1 MKIKL
6 YKNYGV
12 LGHEKEVIYTYFM
25 PASEVHDRVIVDIP
39 QVVGMNSY
47 DEPMVSLD
55 GSNYHLQD
63 VLIAVNNMPALGW
76 YDGQNYHVMILL
88 AVEEVEHD

>member
-6 YKNYGV
+6 YRNYGV
-12 LGHEKEVIYTYFM
+12 LGHEKELIYTYFM

-47 DEPMVSLD
+47 GEPMVSLG

-63 VLIAVNNMPALGW
+63 VLTTVDEEPALRW
-76 YDGQNYHVMILL
+76 YDGRAYQIVTLL
-88 AVEEVEHD
+88 NVEGAE

>member
-12 LGHEKEVIYTYFM
+12 LAHEKELIYTYFM

-63 VLIAVNNMPALGW
+63 VLTTVNDAPALRW
-76 YDGQNYHVMILL
+76 YDGRAYHIVILPI
-88 AVEEVEHD
+88 VESEE